1 MYGQTRCPCCGY
13 GMSVPSTPYSDSSVE
28 LIDSLTRE
36 VNYLR
41 SVVARMW
48 KSDWSTGTLPEQVTA
63 SSSL

>member
-1 MYGQTRCPCCGY
+1 M
-13 GMSVPSTPYSDSSVE
+13 PSTPYSDTSVE

-48 KSDWSTGTLPEQVTA
+48 KYDASPGTLPQQATAA
-63 SSSL
+63 SSR

>member
-1 MYGQTRCPCCGY
+1 
-13 GMSVPSTPYSDSSVE
+13 MSVPSTPYSDSSVE